1 MSVSL
6 VQVLGFPI
14 LVYLCSDNL
23 CDFWFESLFFFF
35 FELLFD
41 PLLKILLFP
50 PLFFSCFYQGFFLL
64 IFDVLL
70 CTFTWSRRVA
80 PDIYLYHIL

>member
-23 CDFWFESLFFFF
+23 CNFWFESFFFSF

-41 PLLKILLFP
+41 PL
-50 PLFFSCFYQGFFLL
+50 
-64 IFDVLL
+64 
-70 CTFTWSRRVA
+70 
-80 PDIYLYHIL
+80 

>member
-14 LVYLCSDNL
+14 LIVNLCSDNL

-41 PLLKILLFP
+41 PL
-50 PLFFSCFYQGFFLL
+50 
-64 IFDVLL
+64 
-70 CTFTWSRRVA
+70 
-80 PDIYLYHIL
+80 

>member
-6 VQVLGFPI
+6 VQVLGFPF

-41 PLLKILLFP
+41 PL
-50 PLFFSCFYQGFFLL
+50 
-64 IFDVLL
+64 
-70 CTFTWSRRVA
+70 
-80 PDIYLYHIL
+80 